1 MTFTSTTSH
10 AAAQATRCAVI
21 GNPVSHSRSPAIHQ
35 QFALQTKLSLQ
46 YDRLPADLD
55 QFVPMVTRFFAQ
67 GGKGLNVTVPFKLE
81 AWQIARA
88 HLSVRAALAQAVNTL
103 WLQDGALH
111 GCNTDGV
118 GLVTDLQRLGLPLK
132 NARILMIGAGG
143 AARGVIGPLLTA
155 GCAHLRIVNRT
166 PERAHA
172 LIGNWPREHVP
183 TPDSLSAGSLE
194 QAASA
199 QKWDL
204 VLNASASSLSD
215 AAPAV
220 PSGLYAAGGCAYDLM
235 YDAQPTAFMRQAQAD
250 GAQQS
255 HDGLGM
261 LVGQAAESFYLWHGV
276 RPETDSVLR
285 MIRAEL
291 DASRSKKP

>member
-1 MTFTSTTSH
+1 MIITSPSSQPPTH
-10 AAAQATRCAVI
+10 ATRCAVI

-35 QFALQTKLSLQ
+35 QFALQTKLPLQ
-46 YDRLPADLD
+46 YDRLPADVD
-55 QFVPMVTRFFAQ
+55 QFVPTVTRFFAQ

-81 AWQIARA
+81 AWEIARE
-88 HLSVRAALAQAVNTL
+88 HLSARAVLAQAVNTL
-103 WLQDGALH
+103 WLQDGALQ

-118 GLVTDLQRLGLPLK
+118 GLVRDLQRLALPLTG
-132 NARILMIGAGG
+132 ARVLMIGAGG
-143 AARGVIGPLLTA
+143 AARGVIGPLLDA

-172 LIGNWPREHVP
+172 LIAAWPREHLP
-183 TPDSLSAGSLE
+183 TPDKLSAGGLA
-194 QAASA
+194 QAAHT
-199 QKWDL
+199 QGWDL

-220 PSGLYAAGGCAYDLM
+220 PSGLYAASGCAYDLM
-235 YDAQPTAFMRQAQAD
+235 YAAQPTAFMRQAQAD

-261 LVGQAAESFYLWHGV
+261 LVEQAAESFYLWHGV
-276 RPETDSVLR
+276 RPETDSVLH

-291 DASRSKKP
+291 DASNSNKP

>member
-1 MTFTSTTSH
+1 LLAPRF
-10 AAAQATRCAVI
+10 VI
-21 GNPVSHSRSPAIHQ
+21 FEP
-35 QFALQTKLSLQ
+35 KLPLR

-55 QFVPMVTRFFAQ
+55 QFVPAVTYFFAQ

-81 AWQIARA
+81 AWQMARE

-132 NARILMIGAGG
+132 DARILMIGAGG
-143 AARGVIGPLLTA
+143 AARGVMGPLLAA

-172 LIGNWPREHVP
+172 LVAAWPPEHLP
-183 TPDSLSAGSLE
+183 TPSSLSAGSLE
-194 QAASA
+194 QAAGA
-199 QKWDL
+199 QGWDL

-235 YDAQPTAFMRQAQAD
+235 YGAQPTTFMRQAQAD
-250 GAQQS
+250 GALQS

-285 MIRAEL
+285 IIRAEL
-291 DASRSKKP
+291 DASRSK

>member
-1 MTFTSTTSH
+1 MTPTPPASQPSTQTLL
-10 AAAQATRCAVI
+10 CAVI

-35 QFALQTKLSLQ
+35 QFALQTKLPVQ
-46 YDRLPADLD
+46 YSRLPADLD
-55 QFVPMVTRFFAQ
+55 QFIPTVTRFFAQ

-81 AWQIARA
+81 AWQMARE
-88 HLSVRAALAQAVNTL
+88 HLSVRATLAQAVNTL

-118 GLVTDLQRLGLPLK
+118 GLVSDLQRLALPLK
-132 NARILMIGAGG
+132 DARILMIGAGG
-143 AARGVIGPLLTA
+143 AARGVIGPLLDA
-155 GCAHLRIVNRT
+155 GCAHLHIVNRT

-172 LIGNWPREHVP
+172 LIAAWPREHLP
-183 TPDSLSAGSLE
+183 KADSLSAGGLA
-194 QAASA
+194 QAAHA
-199 QKWDL
+199 QGWDL

-215 AAPAV
+215 AAPDV
-220 PSGLYAAGGCAYDLM
+220 PSGLYASGGCAYDLM
-235 YDAQPTAFMRQAQAD
+235 YAAEPTAFMRQAQAD
-250 GAQQS
+250 GAQQT

-291 DASRSKKP
+291 EVSRVKHA

>member
-1 MTFTSTTSH
+1 MIINSPTSHTST
-10 AAAQATRCAVI
+10 QAILCAVI

-35 QFALQTKLSLQ
+35 QFALQTHLPVQ
-46 YDRLPADLD
+46 YTRLPADLD
-55 QFVPMVTRFFAQ
+55 QFVPTVTQFFAQ

-81 AWQIARA
+81 AWQMAREHLSARA
-88 HLSVRAALAQAVNTL
+88 QLAQAVNTL
-103 WLQDGALH
+103 WLRDGALH

-118 GLVTDLQRLGLPLK
+118 GLVMDLRRLGLPLSG
-132 NARILMIGAGG
+132 ARILMIGAGG
-143 AARGVIGPLLTA
+143 AARGVIGPLLDA

-172 LIGNWPREHVP
+172 LIAAWPREYLP
-183 TPDSLSAGSLE
+183 TPDRLSAGGLE
-194 QAASA
+194 QATAA
-199 QKWDL
+199 QGWDL

-220 PSGLYAAGGCAYDLM
+220 PSGLYALSGCAYDLM
-235 YDAQPTAFMRQAQAD
+235 YAAQPTAFMHQAQAD
-250 GAQQS
+250 GAHQV

-261 LVGQAAESFYLWHGV
+261 LVEQAAESFYLWHGV
-276 RPETDSVLR
+276 RPETSSVLR

-291 DASRSKKP
+291 DASGSKKS

>member
-1 MTFTSTTSH
+1 MTTSSPPSP
-10 AAAQATRCAVI
+10 APALATRCAVI

-35 QFALQTKLSLQ
+35 QFALQTKLPLR

-55 QFVPMVTRFFAQ
+55 QFEPTVTHFFAQ

-81 AWQIARA
+81 AWQMARE
-88 HLSVRAALAQAVNTL
+88 HLSVRATLAQAVNTL
-103 WLQDGALH
+103 WLHDGALH

-118 GLVTDLQRLGLPLK
+118 GLATDLQRLGLPLK
-132 NARILMIGAGG
+132 DARILVIGAGG
-143 AARGVIGPLLTA
+143 AARGIIGPLLAA

-172 LIGNWPREHVP
+172 LVGAWPREHLP
-183 TPDSLSAGSLE
+183 APDRLSAGSLE
-194 QAASA
+194 QASSA
-199 QKWDL
+199 RGWDL

-235 YDAQPTAFMRQAQAD
+235 YAAQPTAFMRQAQAD
-250 GAQQS
+250 GAQQA

-261 LVGQAAESFYLWHGV
+261 LVEQAAESFYLWHGV
-276 RPETDSVLR
+276 RPETHSVLR

-291 DASRSKKP
+291 DAFVKK

>member
-1 MTFTSTTSH
+1 MSIPSP
-10 AAAQATRCAVI
+10 ASQASNQTIRCAVI

-35 QFALQTKLSLQ
+35 QFALQTKLPLEYS
-46 YDRLPADLD
+46 RLPADVD
-55 QFVPMVTRFFAQ
+55 QFVPTVKRFFAQ

-81 AWQIARA
+81 AWEIARG
-88 HLSVRAALAQAVNTL
+88 HLSVRAKLAQAVNTL

-118 GLVTDLQRLGLPLK
+118 GLVRDLQRLALPLK
-132 NARILMIGAGG
+132 GARVLMIGAGG
-143 AARGVIGPLLTA
+143 AARGVIGPLLDA

-172 LIGNWPREHVP
+172 LIAAWPREHLP
-183 TPDSLSAGSLE
+183 MPDTLSAGGLE
-194 QAASA
+194 QAAHT
-199 QKWDL
+199 QGWDL

-215 AAPAV
+215 AAPEV
-220 PSGLYAAGGCAYDLM
+220 PSGLYASGGGAYDLM
-235 YDAQPTAFMRQAQAD
+235 YAAEPTAFMRQAQVD
-250 GAQQS
+250 GAQHA

-261 LVGQAAESFYLWHGV
+261 LVEQAAESFYLWHGV

-291 DASRSKKP
+291 DASNSNKP

>member
-1 MTFTSTTSH
+1 MTTSSSPSP
-10 AAAQATRCAVI
+10 APALATRCAVI

-35 QFALQTKLSLQ
+35 QFALQTKLPLR
-46 YDRLPADLD
+46 YDRLPAELD
-55 QFVPMVTRFFAQ
+55 QFAPTVAHFFAQ

-81 AWQIARA
+81 AWQMAGE
-88 HLSVRAALAQAVNTL
+88 HLSVRATLAQAVNTL
-103 WLQDGALH
+103 WLHDGALH

-132 NARILMIGAGG
+132 DARILVIGAGG
-143 AARGVIGPLLTA
+143 AARGIIGPLLAA
-155 GCAHLRIVNRT
+155 GCAHVRIVNRT

-172 LIGNWPREHVP
+172 LVGAWPREHLP
-183 TPDSLSAGSLE
+183 APDRLSAGSLA
-194 QAASA
+194 QASSA
-199 QKWDL
+199 QGWDL

-220 PSGLYAAGGCAYDLM
+220 PSGLYATGGCAYDLM
-235 YDAQPTAFMRQAQAD
+235 YAAQPTAFMRQAQAD
-250 GAQQS
+250 GAQQT

-261 LVGQAAESFYLWHGV
+261 LVEQAAESFYLWHGV
-276 RPETDSVLR
+276 RPETSAVLR

-291 DASRSKKP
+291 DA